1 MYCPRCGVEND
12 TGQGYCRGC
21 GLSLPAVRLAAEGRV
36 EEALAKLSKGAGG
49 ISGGALIFV
58 IGLLN
63 ALVNGYFAAWQSAVV
78 SALVGSAVGV
88 PLVAAGLARVGR
100 ARRLLSPEEDVK
112 GLPGAGRETPAPLHG
127 APDGALNPEP
137 SARASVTEHTT
148 LKLDS
153 SGPARRK

>member
-1 MYCPRCGVEND
+1 MYCPKCGVENES
-12 TGQGYCRGC
+12 GQGFCRGC
-21 GLSLPAVRLAAEGRV
+21 GLSLPAVCLAVEGRV
-36 EEALAKLSKGAGG
+36 EEALAKLSKGAGS

-63 ALVNGYFAAWQSAVV
+63 ALVNGYLAAWQSAVF

-100 ARRLLSPEEDVK
+100 AKRLLSPEEGSKELAD
-112 GLPGAGRETPAPLHG
+112 AGRETPALQG
-127 APDGALNPEP
+127 ASTDALNLGPPAP
-137 SARASVTEHTT
+137 SSVAAHTT

-153 SGPARRK
+153 HGAARRK

>member
-1 MYCPRCGVEND
+1 MYCPKCGVENES
-12 TGQGYCRGC
+12 GQGFCRRC
-21 GLSLPAVRLAAEGRV
+21 GLSLRAVRLAAEGRV
-36 EEALAKLSKGAGG
+36 EEALAKLSKGAGS

-63 ALVNGYFAAWQSAVV
+63 ALVNGYFAAWQSAVF

-100 ARRLLSPEEDVK
+100 AKRLLSPEEDSK
-112 GLPGAGRETPAPLHG
+112 ELAGAGRETPALRG
-127 APDGALNPEP
+127 ATTDALDPGP
-137 SARASVTEHTT
+137 SAPGSVTEHTT

-153 SGPARRK
+153 RGAARRE

>member
-1 MYCPRCGVEND
+1 MYCPKCGVENES
-12 TGQGYCRGC
+12 GQGFCRGC

-36 EEALAKLSKGAGG
+36 EEALAKLSKGAGS

-63 ALVNGYFAAWQSAVV
+63 ALVNGYFAAWQSAVF

-100 ARRLLSPEEDVK
+100 AKRLLSPEEDSK
-112 GLPGAGRETPAPLHG
+112 ELAGAGRATT
-127 APDGALNPEP
+127 DALNPGP
-137 SARASVTEHTT
+137 TGPGSVTEHTT

-153 SGPARRK
+153 RGAARRK